1 MLQTVGE
8 GAERLLCTPHAQ
20 PWPAA
25 WTHGKGVVGHTLGRR
40 RETLPNKGR
49 FSELFGAS
57 YLTAAEEKVI
67 LCGGFVSGSGTEL
80 WGPEISQ
87 SCDQPYIEN

>member
-20 PWPAA
+20 PWPTA
-25 WTHGKGVVGHTLGRR
+25 WTHGREVAGHTLGRR

-57 YLTAAEEKVI
+57 YLTPAFEKVI
-67 LCGGFVSGSGTEL
+67 FFLASSFQTPGVSCGGLTTHPPRRQG
-80 WGPEISQ
+80 
-87 SCDQPYIEN
+87 